1 MTRTEVIAKMQ
12 EIMADV
18 LDLDELTI
26 DESTTAKDVEGW
38 DSLSHI
44 RLVVAIERAF
54 KLKFTTGEI
63 ERFQNVGDMA
73 DAIVQKTAA

>member
-1 MTRTEVIAKMQ
+1 VTRNDVIAKMQ
-12 EIMADV
+12 EVMADV
-18 LDLDELTI
+18 LDLDDLAI
-26 DESTTAKDVEGW
+26 DASTTAKDVEGW

-44 RLVVAIERAF
+44 RLVVAMERAF

-73 DAIVQKTAA
+73 DAVVQKTGG